1 MKIILL
7 VEGGTEQKALPAF
20 FRRWLK
26 GQHVD
31 PLPAISAVNAEG
43 CGNHIKECARRTE
56 LHLKNPDVI
65 AVFGLLDIYGAN
77 NIPGHCRTVE
87 EKCGHLRQ
95 LLEKEVGSPK
105 FRQHFAVHELEAWLL
120 SDPTIFPPAVRKGLP
135 AKAARPETVNSTEPP
150 SKLLARL
157 YRKAKD
163 REYRKVTDGTSLFA
177 SLDPN
182 LAYAKCKAL
191 AALLD
196 DMLACL
202 QAATS

>member
-7 VEGGTEQKALPAF
+7 VEGETEQKALPEF
-20 FRRWLK
+20 FRRWLQ
-26 GQHVD
+26 GRHVD

-56 LHLKNPDVI
+56 LHLKNPDVV
-65 AVFGLLDIYGAN
+65 AVFGLLDVYGAN
-77 NIPGHCRTVE
+77 NIPGHCRTVD
-87 EKCGHLRQ
+87 EKCDYLRQ
-95 LLEKEVGSPK
+95 LLEREVGSPK

-150 SKLLARL
+150 SKLLERL
-157 YRKAKD
+157 YRKATK
-163 REYRKVTDGTSLFA
+163 REYKKRVDGHTLFTR
-177 SLDPN
+177 LDPN

-196 DMLACL
+196 DMLACVRD
-202 QAATS
+202 ARA